1 MNEENEILRNKD
13 RIHIKYRFKKSG
25 NYIVR
30 IYGFEGPISA
40 SGNLLKSS
48 KSEKRYDQKFEL
60 LVIE

>member
-1 MNEENEILRNKD
+1 MNEENEILRNKE

-40 SGNLLKSS
+40 SGNLLKSI
-48 KSEKRYDQKFEL
+48 KSEKR
-60 LVIE
+60 